1 MNNSGITKVS
11 LNNAKQI
18 LFNVQMQVSVSAM
31 VSNVGVTADTNGR
44 KIIKAGTPLEGV
56 LDTRET
62 VALKKTATA
71 ANTTCVA
78 LHDVD
83 VTSGNANVAV
93 LIWGFV
99 NLNRLESD
107 VQAMI
112 SADVKTALNGKITF
126 LKG

>member
-93 LIWGFV
+93 LIWGFI

>member
-31 VSNVGVTADTNGR
+31 VSNEGVTADANGR
-44 KIIKAGTPLEGV
+44 KVIKAGTPLEGA

-112 SADVKTALNGKITF
+112 SADVKTALKNTVTF

>member
-31 VSNVGVTADTNGR
+31 VSNVGVTADVKGR
-44 KIIKAGTPLEGV
+44 KVIKAGTPLEGV

-93 LIWGFV
+93 LIWGFI